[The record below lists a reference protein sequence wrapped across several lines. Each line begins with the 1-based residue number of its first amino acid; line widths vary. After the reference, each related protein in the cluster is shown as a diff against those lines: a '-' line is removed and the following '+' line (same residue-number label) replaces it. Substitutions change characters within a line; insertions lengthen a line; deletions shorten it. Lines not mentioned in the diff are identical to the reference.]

1 MALLPV
7 VLKYGLRAEY
17 DSLQEKSSNV
27 LYFLTDT
34 GEIYRGDVNLA
45 RGSHYEGIRT
55 IKEDGS
61 YENDN
66 EVFARVLSSK
76 PAVKDDIFVIKTQIG
91 ESDKYTYTAY
101 TYDGELWAAMDG
113 NYNADNVIFDKDMLV
128 TNNIGAYQ
136 MPDGVSSAVLP
147 TAGKSLKE
155 VLAGLLAKE
164 LQPVRV
170 SSPVVNL
177 TSKISNGAYKWV
189 EVGEEVSVDYTASLS
204 KGSYTYGPDTG
215 ITATSWSVTNGTN
228 TLTTATGTF
237 PAITVTD
244 NMEYNISATANY
256 GDGAVPVTNLG
267 NPAANESVQIKAGSA
282 SQTISSIIG
291 YRPFFYGI
299 DNTTNEITSDVIR
312 NLTNGGIYNT
322 SKTLTLTASDDT
334 TRFIVAYPA
343 DTLREG
349 LTKVTIESGLS
360 IEITSTYSKNV
371 DVEVRGANGYTT
383 TKPYT
388 VWVYQPAKITP
399 NETHKIILG

>member
-17 DSLQEKSSNV
+17 DALAEKSSNV

-55 IKEDGS
+55 LKEDGT
-61 YENDN
+61 YETDN
-66 EVFARVLSSK
+66 EVFERVLASR

-136 MPDGVSSAVLP
+136 MPNGVSSAILP

-155 VLAGLLAKE
+155 VLTGLLAKE
-164 LQPVRV
+164 LQPVRI
-170 SSPVVNL
+170 SSPAVNL

-189 EVGEEVSVDYTASLS
+189 EVGEEVSIDYTASLS
-204 KGSYTYGPDTG
+204 EGSYTYGPDTG
-215 ITATSWSVTNGTN
+215 VTATSWSVTNGTD
-228 TLTTATGTF
+228 TLTTAIGTF
-237 PAITVTD
+237 PAVTVTD
-244 NMEYNISATANY
+244 DMEYNISATANY
-256 GDGAVPVTNLG
+256 GNGTIPVTNLG
-267 NPAANESVQIKAGSA
+267 NPAADESVQIKAGSA
-282 SQTISSIIG
+282 SQTISAIIG

-299 DNTTNEITSDVIR
+299 DNTTGEITSDLIR
-312 NLTNGGIYNT
+312 GLTNGGIYNT

-349 LTKVTIESGLS
+349 FTKATIESGFS
-360 IEITSTYSKNV
+360 IEITSTYSKNI
-371 DVEVRGANGYTT
+371 DVEVQGANGYTV

-388 VWVYQPAKITP
+388 VWVYRPAKITP

>member
-1 MALLPV
+1 MAFLPV

-17 DSLQEKSSNV
+17 DALQEKSSNV

-66 EVFARVLSSK
+66 EVFARVLSSR

-113 NYNADNVIFDKDMLV
+113 NYNADNVIFDKDMFV

-136 MPDGVSSAVLP
+136 MPDGSSSAVLP

-155 VLAGLLAKE
+155 VLADLLAKE

-170 SSPVVNL
+170 SSPTVNL
-177 TSKISNGAYKWV
+177 ISKLGDGAYKQV
-189 EVGEEVSVDYTASLS
+189 EVGEEISIGYEASLL

-215 ITATSWSVTNGTN
+215 ITATSWSVTNGTD
-228 TLTTATGTF
+228 TLTTAIGTF
-237 PAITVTD
+237 PAIAVTD
-244 NMEYNISATANY
+244 DMEYTISATANY
-256 GDGAVPVTNLG
+256 GDGAIPVTNLG
-267 NPAANESVQIKAGSA
+267 NPAADENVQIKAGST
-282 SQTISSIIG
+282 SQTISSIMG
-291 YRPFFYGI
+291 YRPFFYGT
-299 DNTTNEITSDVIR
+299 DNTTNEITSDLIR
-312 NLTNGGIYNT
+312 SLTNGGIYN
-322 SKTLTLTASDDT
+322 SPKTLTLTANDDT

-349 LTKVTIESGLS
+349 FLKATIESGLPIEVTS
-360 IEITSTYSKNV
+360 IYNKNV
-371 DVEVRGANGYTT
+371 GIEVQGANGYSV

>member
-1 MALLPV
+1 MAFLPV

-17 DSLQEKSSNV
+17 DALPEKSSNV

-113 NYNADNVIFDKDMLV
+113 NYNADNVIFDKDMVV
-128 TNNIGAYQ
+128 TNNIGAFQ
-136 MPDGVSSAVLP
+136 MPNGVSSTTLP
-147 TAGKSLKE
+147 TAGKSLKD
-155 VLAGLLAKE
+155 VLANLLAKE

-170 SSPVVNL
+170 SSPSVNL

-189 EVGEEVSVDYTASLS
+189 EVGDEVSVDYSASLS

-215 ITATSWSVTNGTN
+215 ITATSWEITNGTD
-228 TLTTATGTF
+228 TLTTATGAF
-237 PAITVTD
+237 PAIVVSD
-244 NMEYNISATANY
+244 DMEYNISATATY

-267 NPAANESVQIKAGSA
+267 NPAADESVQVKAGSA
-282 SQTISSIIG
+282 SQTISAIIG

-299 DNTTNEITSDVIR
+299 DNTTDEITSDLIR
-312 NLTNGGIYNT
+312 SLTNGGIYNT
-322 SKTLTLTASDDT
+322 SKALTLTAGEDS

-343 DTLREG
+343 DTLRPG
-349 LTKVTIESGLS
+349 LTKVTIETGLS
-360 IEITSTYSKNV
+360 VEITSSYSQITNI
-371 DVEVRGANGYTT
+371 EVKGANGYTV
-383 TKPYT
+383 TKPYI
-388 VWVYQPAKITP
+388 VYVYQPAKITP

>member
-17 DSLQEKSSNV
+17 DALQEKSSNV

-66 EVFARVLSSK
+66 EVFARVLSSR

-101 TYDGELWAAMDG
+101 TYDGENWAAMDG
-113 NYNADNVIFDKDMLV
+113 NYNADNVIFDNDMVV
-128 TNNIGAYQ
+128 TNNIGAFQ
-136 MPDGVSSAVLP
+136 MPNGVSSTTLP
-147 TAGKSLKE
+147 TAGKSLKD
-155 VLAGLLAKE
+155 VLANLLAKE

-170 SSPVVNL
+170 SSPSVNL
-177 TSKISNGAYKWV
+177 ISKISNGAYKWV
-189 EVGEEVSVDYTASLS
+189 EVGDEVSVNYSASLS
-204 KGSYTYGPDTG
+204 TGSYTYGPDTG
-215 ITATSWSVTNGTN
+215 VTATSWRVTNGTD
-228 TLTTATGTF
+228 TLTTATGAF
-237 PAITVTD
+237 PAVTVTD
-244 NMEYNISATANY
+244 DMEYNISATANY
-256 GDGAVPVTNLG
+256 GDGTIPVTNLG
-267 NPAANESVQIKAGSA
+267 NPAADESVQVKAGSA
-282 SQTISSIIG
+282 SQTISAIIG
-291 YRPFFYGI
+291 YRPFFYGT
-299 DNTTNEITSDVIR
+299 DNTTNEITSDLIR
-312 NLTNGGIYNT
+312 SLTNGGIYNT
-322 SKTLTLTASDDT
+322 SKILTLTASDDT

-349 LTKVTIESGLS
+349 FTKATIESGFS

-371 DVEVRGANGYTT
+371 NVEVQGANGYTI